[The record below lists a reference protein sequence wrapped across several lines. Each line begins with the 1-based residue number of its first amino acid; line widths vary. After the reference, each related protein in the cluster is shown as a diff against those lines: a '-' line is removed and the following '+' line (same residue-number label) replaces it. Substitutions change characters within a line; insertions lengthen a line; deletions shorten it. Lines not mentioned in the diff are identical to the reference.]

1 MTLTPWRLTVISYAI
16 CPYQNSYVAIWFG
29 KWLRMFSRFR
39 LRSLGWSGSGSVIQ
53 DLSGLWCI
61 WETDKS
67 ITRIDLSVPFIHH
80 HPDRSWITDP
90 DPDHPKGMQP
100 LFINSGLKDT
110 SLCIL
115 WIPCII
121 QENLFYVT
129 VNNKFVIG
137 REIKKGKGEVCITTD
152 NFNLNAMFFRLRIW
166 WRMTN
171 SSISKA

>member
-1 MTLTPWRLTVISYAI
+1 MCKGMGASWSMRLPPDRAVQVWALVKDIVFCSCA
-16 CPYQNSYVAIWFG
+16 
-29 KWLRMFSRFR
+29 RH
-39 LRSLGWSGSGSVIQ
+39 LGCVPLGLSGSVIQ
-53 DLSGLWCI
+53 DLSGSWCI
-61 WETDKS
+61 KGTGESTLFMDS
-67 ITRIDLSVPFIHH
+67 LVLLMHH
-80 HPDRSWITDP
+80 DPDRSWITDP
-90 DPDHPKGMQP
+90 DPDHPKGMHP

-110 SLCIL
+110 PLCIL